1 MYTMKETC
9 EKVGM
14 PYETLKFYCKEGL
27 IPNVSRNKN
36 NHRVFTEQQVIWI
49 DNLSCLKNCGMTIT
63 EMKYYLELC
72 LIGESTIDERRDI
85 LAVKR
90 NELLEKMNNLQ
101 THIDYIDKKQQ
112 FYDDVQDGKI
122 AYFSNLISN

>member
-9 EKVGM
+9 DKIGM

-27 IPNVSRNKN
+27 IPNVARNKN

-72 LIGESTIDERRDI
+72 LIGENSIDERRDI

-90 NELLEKMNNLQ
+90 NDLLEKMSSLQ

-112 FYDDVQDGKI
+112 FYDDVQKGKI
-122 AYFSNLISN
+122 PYFSNLVE